1 MDTNVFF
8 VVLLATFM
16 HAIWNA
22 MVKQHP
28 DKVVAVS
35 GIVFGHLPFSITAI
49 ILFPAPSIESVPYII
64 ASAFIHQGYQWYL
77 LNSYQIG
84 DFTKVYPIARGS
96 GPLVATVISII
107 FLGVLLDNF
116 VILSIFLI
124 CIGIMIVGIFE
135 RNAFNNLKVITYS
148 LLTGFFIGL
157 YSLVDGYGARAS
169 LSAVSYMSWSFVLN
183 SLIFPVLLKIKKK
196 ENVLKKVFKEGKKIF
211 WIGGALSY
219 FIYIIIVWGF
229 TKAPIPMVG
238 ALRESSIFFSIFIGY
253 FFLKEKITSIK
264 IISIILIVLGV
275 VGIKLA

>member
-49 ILFPAPSIESVPYII
+49 ILFPAPSMESVPYII

-135 RNAFNNLKVITYS
+135 RNTFNNLKVITYS

-211 WIGGALSY
+211 WIGGTLSY

-253 FFLKEKITSIK
+253 FFLKERITSTK
-264 IISIILIVLGV
+264 LISIILIVLGV

>member
-1 MDTNVFF
+1 M
-8 VVLLATFM
+8 
-16 HAIWNA
+16 
-22 MVKQHP
+22 
-28 DKVVAVS
+28 
-35 GIVFGHLPFSITAI
+35 
-49 ILFPAPSIESVPYII
+49 ESVPYII

-135 RNAFNNLKVITYS
+135 RNTFNNLKVITYS

-211 WIGGALSY
+211 WIGGTLSY

-253 FFLKEKITSIK
+253 FFLKERITSTK
-264 IISIILIVLGV
+264 LISIILIVLGV

>member
-49 ILFPAPSIESVPYII
+49 ILFPAPSMESVPYII

-135 RNAFNNLKVITYS
+135 RNTFNNLKVITYS

-169 LSAVSYMSWSFVLN
+169 LSAASYMSWSFVLN

-253 FFLKEKITSIK
+253 FFLKERITSTK
-264 IISIILIVLGV
+264 LISIILIVLGV

>member
-253 FFLKEKITSIK
+253 FFLKERITSTK
-264 IISIILIVLGV
+264 LISIILIVLGV